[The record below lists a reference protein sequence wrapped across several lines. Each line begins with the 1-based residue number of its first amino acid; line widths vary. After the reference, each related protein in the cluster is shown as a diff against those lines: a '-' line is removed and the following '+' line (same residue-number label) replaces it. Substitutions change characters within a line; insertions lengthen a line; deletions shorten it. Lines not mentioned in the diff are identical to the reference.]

1 MDIKITPAKL
11 SGKITVPPSKSIS
24 HRALIC
30 AALADGESVLRNI
43 LDCEDTH
50 ATIDAL
56 NALGADITYRGDDI
70 IVRGITKPSGT
81 ADINCRESGS
91 TLRFMIPIAAALGT
105 DTTFS
110 GSANLPNRP
119 ITPYLE
125 EFPKHGVKFLSGKM
139 PYRINGKL
147 TGGEFPVTGDISSQ
161 FITGYML
168 ALPLIGG
175 DCRIALTS
183 VLQSRPYAE
192 LTADVMK
199 TFGVDVNIGEDD
211 FTVKAGSGYIPRE
224 YTVEADM
231 SQAAFFLVA
240 NAIGGNTEPVNLNH
254 KSVQGDRV
262 IIEITNDFIRNGGKA
277 FDVNAENI
285 PDLVPIMTVLACFA
299 EGTSHIT
306 GCARLRIK
314 ESDRLAAISTEL
326 NRLGAKVEAGED
338 FLTIH
343 GVKELQGGECETY
356 NDHRIAM
363 SLAVASQRCTEPIVI
378 RGAECVS
385 KSYPDFFKDFAKLGG
400 KADVI

>member
-1 MDIKITPAKL
+1 MDIKITPAAL

-30 AALADGESVLRNI
+30 AALADGESVLHNI
-43 LDCEDTH
+43 LDCEDTY

-56 NALGADITYRGDDI
+56 NALGAQITQRGDDI
-70 IVRGITKPSGT
+70 IVRGITKPAAE

-91 TLRFMIPIAAALGT
+91 TLRFIIPIAAALGT
-105 DTTFS
+105 NTTFR

-125 EFPKHGVKFLSGKM
+125 EFPKHGVKFVSEKM
-139 PYRINGKL
+139 PYIIDGKL

-168 ALPLIGG
+168 SLPLIGD

-183 VLQSRPYAE
+183 ELQSRPYAS
-192 LTADVMK
+192 LTADVMN
-199 TFGVDVNIGEDD
+199 TFGVNVETGDDD
-211 FTVKAGSGYIPRE
+211 FTVKAGSRYIPRE

-231 SQAAFFLVA
+231 SQAAFFVVA
-240 NAIGGNTEPVNLNH
+240 NAIGGNTEPVNLNYE
-254 KSVQGDRV
+254 SLQGDR
-262 IIEITNDFIRNGGKA
+262 IIIDYTKWLKENGNKA
-277 FDVNAENI
+277 IDICADNI
-285 PDLVPIMTVLACFA
+285 PDLVPILTVLACFT
-299 EGTSHIT
+299 EGTTHIT
-306 GCARLRIK
+306 DCGRLRIK
-314 ESDRLAAISTEL
+314 ECDRLAAITAEL
-326 NRLGAKVEAGED
+326 NRLGANIEEGPD

-343 GVKELQGGECETY
+343 GIKELHGGICETY

-363 SLAVASQRCTEPIVI
+363 SLAIASQRCTEPVII

-385 KSYPDFFKDFAKLGG
+385 KSYPGFFNDFVKLGG